1 LEISLPTDH
10 TLPPDNNASRTAVL
24 LGQFWSKLFEN
35 IIGIVVV
42 ALGGLAL
49 IFWNKMSATF
59 HDYMGA
65 QVISYVE
72 EDLNK
77 GDNSILLKTVPPKLT
92 DRFGHI
98 FGEIATGSLYLT
110 DSKVDLFVP
119 PGHDGRIR
127 IQVVSNLPDNAEVVV
142 QGPKGIPKGM
152 PKLGEYSWPLST
164 FLTPSDVLTSVSA
177 QGTETSEPETKY
189 FSSVY
194 TLTFVLR
201 QIREIVASTD
211 ATATK
216 PPVGK
221 LELVA
226 PVQIKYIVVIY
237 PPLQSEDLP

>member
-1 LEISLPTDH
+1 LAPVH
-10 TLPPDNNASRTAVL
+10 L
-24 LGQFWSKLFEN
+24 L
-35 IIGIVVV
+35 
-42 ALGGLAL
+42 
-49 IFWNKMSATF
+49 
-59 HDYMGA
+59 
-65 QVISYVE
+65 
-72 EDLNK
+72 
-77 GDNSILLKTVPPKLT
+77 
-92 DRFGHI
+92 
-98 FGEIATGSLYLT
+98 
-110 DSKVDLFVP
+110 DSKC
-119 PGHDGRIR
+119 
-127 IQVVSNLPDNAEVVV
+127 
-142 QGPKGIPKGM
+142 
-152 PKLGEYSWPLST
+152 
-164 FLTPSDVLTSVSA
+164 VLTSVSA